1 MNKKLKLIIGL
12 LIIGATTL
20 YAADGLI
27 GTEQDPLVT
36 KSYVDQKI
44 SQLTGGTSNTVLAN
58 QLKEQEQLIL
68 ALRDEIANLQQS
80 GNNTYEIVVVPE
92 GKVIYGKQG
101 SEMIIRAGE
110 GQIVAS
116 SVGGVQDVTDGKDL
130 SGDTVA
136 PKNNLLLI
144 PREDGRGLMATK
156 QLTVMV
162 RGGYILN

>member
-1 MNKKLKLIIGL
+1 MNKKLKWILGVL
-12 LIIGATTL
+12 LIGATTL

-44 SQLTGGTSNTVLAN
+44 AQLTGGTSNETLAN

-68 ALRDEIANLQQS
+68 SLRDEITSLKEET
-80 GNNTYEIVVVPE
+80 NTYEIVVVPE
-92 GKVIYGKQG
+92 GKIIYGKQG

-110 GQIVAS
+110 GKIVAS

-130 SGDTVA
+130 IGDTPA

-162 RGGYILN
+162 RGGYILD

>member
-1 MNKKLKLIIGL
+1 MNKKLKLTLGIL
-12 LIIGATTL
+12 MIGATTL

-44 SQLTGGTSNTVLAN
+44 SQISGGNSNTVLAT

-68 ALRDEIANLQQS
+68 ALREEIASLKQGGS
-80 GNNTYEIVVVPE
+80 STFEVVVVPE
-92 GKVIYGKQG
+92 GKTIYGKQS

-110 GQIVAS
+110 GKIVAS
-116 SVGGVQDVTDGKDL
+116 SVGGIQNITEGVDL
-130 SGDTVA
+130 SGDTIA
-136 PKNNLLLI
+136 PNNNLLLI
-144 PREDGRGLMATK
+144 PREDGRGLMAIK

-162 RGGYILN
+162 RGGYLLN